1 MFIYKH
7 FVIFGTYPNNGI
19 INMNKNQINWKVKI
33 NSKWVLYFP
42 ILLLQKE
49 ILFISAE
56 NTLKVVTLR
65 TLLSPLSTTLFRPQ
79 SFLIRPDVEAFTHT
93 YGAEMV
99 FWAASVK
106 QKKKKRFPTMCANW
120 HHTCWLFIF
129 IFLQSDSLSPANSLG
144 SSPII
149 LKIFHM
155 PKYIYIYPVNI
166 CYGFVG
172 TTMFWYFL
180 KEPLRNATETRL
192 PQSGVLSCR

>member
-56 NTLKVVTLR
+56 NTSKVVTLR
-65 TLLSPLSTTLFRPQ
+65 TLLSPLSTTLFCPL

-106 QKKKKRFPTMCANW
+106 QKKKKDFPQCVQIDTIRVDCSF
-120 HHTCWLFIF
+120 LFF
-129 IFLQSDSLSPANSLG
+129 YNLTLWVLPTHLG
-144 SSPII
+144 
-149 LKIFHM
+149 
-155 PKYIYIYPVNI
+155 
-166 CYGFVG
+166 
-172 TTMFWYFL
+172 
-180 KEPLRNATETRL
+180 R
-192 PQSGVLSCR
+192 VLLF